1 MAAVGICTTGT
12 APHLRKRQAV
22 TCPAG
27 LVGCSVCSQH
37 LHSRC
42 SVPPYSQRL
51 WCRCAAP
58 PTLGICRTGVPQH
71 AQWVSAVQA
80 NLAATAGVCSSGV
93 HPQPVSAAGVVPQ
106 HRQSLWA
113 EHSHRGACQR
123 RLQDRCCKA
132 PLEGSGQGCR
142 RRKRLNRVCFPPVHH
157 FRARPHNSTWWG
169 IA

>member
-1 MAAVGICTTGT
+1 MATVGICTTGT

-51 WCRCAAP
+51 WCRCAVP

-71 AQWVSAVQA
+71 AQWVSAVQVNCSSYSWCLQLRCPSTA
-80 NLAATAGVCSSGV
+80 RVCSRSCATAPTVAVGRAVTPWCLPEAPAGQVLQSSFGRLWARL
-93 HPQPVSAAGVVPQ
+93 QEKEMTK
-106 HRQSLWA
+106 QSLF
-113 EHSHRGACQR
+113 SPSSP
-123 RLQDRCCKA
+123 LQSQT
-132 PLEGSGQGCR
+132 P
-142 RRKRLNRVCFPPVHH
+142 
-157 FRARPHNSTWWG
+157 
-169 IA
+169 